1 MVWLLL
7 QYCRIPHHNTSLALL
22 HLSSSWFLKMIPF
35 HSLSTHESMEKSFHI
50 PLFSLSFF
58 VFFTH
63 FSLPFLN
70 LLFRF
75 FYITFSLF
83 VGTYWYHSSSSSS
96 SYHIS
101 SMWAA
106 VFQPWKDKRR
116 NAPFNHSMKRS
127 AGTCWHYYT
136 NIIAFQQNSQL
147 GEQFAW
153 WLFRSGR

>member
-1 MVWLLL
+1 MVWPWL

-35 HSLSTHESMEKSFHI
+35 HSLRTHESMEKSFRI

-70 LLFRF
+70 PLFHF

-83 VGTYWYHSSSSSS
+83 VGSDQSHSSSSSN
-96 SYHIS
+96 HIS
-101 SMWAA
+101 STCAA
-106 VFQPWKDKRR
+106 AFQPWKDKRTR
-116 NAPFNHSMKRS
+116 NAPFNHPLKRS
-127 AGTCWHYYT
+127 AGTCRHYCT
-136 NIIAFQQNSQL
+136 NISAFQQNSQL
-147 GEQFAW
+147 GEQFARW
-153 WLFRSGR
+153 VFRSGR

>member
-1 MVWLLL
+1 MTAILQNPTSQHITCTSPSLL
-7 QYCRIPHHNTSLALL
+7 QLIPENDSFPFPQYTWEHGKVIPHSP
-22 HLSSSWFLKMIPF
+22 FLF
-35 HSLSTHESMEKSFHI
+35 H
-50 PLFSLSFF
+50 FF

-70 LLFRF
+70 PLFHV

-83 VGTYWYHSSSSSS
+83 VGSYWSRSSSS
-96 SYHIS
+96 SYRIS
-101 SMWAA
+101 STCAA
-106 VFQPWKDKRR
+106 VFQPWKDKRTR

-136 NIIAFQQNSQL
+136 NISAFQQNSQL